1 MKKSLAASFACL
13 ALLAF
18 ASSAEAAS
26 GKLTLYTSMLE
37 ADANHTVQ
45 AFEKANPGVAMS
57 WTRGGST
64 EILNRLRAE
73 YAAGGA
79 QADVVLLADALSL
92 EALKAD
98 HRLMPDPDAPVASL
112 AKALYDPD
120 LTYFGTKIITTGIAY
135 NTGAPMKPA
144 SWKDL
149 LKPEAKGRVTLPS
162 PLYSGAASLF
172 LAAMKAQPGFGLD
185 YFEKLKANGAVA
197 TKANGAVLTAVA
209 GGEKLYGIIVDY
221 MPLREALKGAPV
233 AFAFPAEGVSTITE
247 PVAILSGTKNAEAAK
262 AFVAFVLS
270 RAGQELALEEGFY
283 PADSNLD
290 PPKGFPSLKGV
301 KLLGFD
307 GAKALKDVQS
317 NNMAFAD
324 LFGG

>member
-1 MKKSLAASFACL
+1 MMKTLAALLACL
-13 ALLAF
+13 ALAGLA
-18 ASSAEAAS
+18 ASAEAAS

-73 YAAGGA
+73 FSAGTA
-79 QADVVLLADALSL
+79 QADVVLLADALTL

-98 HRLMPDPDAPVASL
+98 HRLMPFPAAPVGSL

-120 LTYFGTKIITTGIAY
+120 FTYFGTKIITTGIAY
-135 NTGAPMKPA
+135 NTGAPIKPA
-144 SWKDL
+144 SWNDL
-149 LKPEAKGRVTLPS
+149 LKAEAKGRVTLPS

-172 LAAMKAQPGFGLD
+172 LATMKAQPGFGFA

-197 TKANGAVLTAVA
+197 TKANGAVLTSVA

-233 AFAFPAEGVSTITE
+233 GFAFPAEGVSAITE
-247 PVAILSGTKNAEAAK
+247 PVAILAGTKNVDAAK

-283 PADSNLD
+283 PANSSLD

-301 KLLGFD
+301 KLLSFD
-307 GAKALKDVQS
+307 GAKALHEVNS

>member
-1 MKKSLAASFACL
+1 MMKTLVVLACL
-13 ALLAF
+13 LAV
-18 ASSAEAAS
+18 APAAQAAS

-45 AFEKANPGVAMS
+45 AFEKANPGVAMG

-98 HRLMPDPDAPVASL
+98 HRLMAFPAAPVGSL
-112 AKALYDPD
+112 APALYDAD
-120 LTYFGTKIITTGIAY
+120 HTYFGTKIITTGIAY
-135 NTGAPMKPA
+135 HTGAAMKPA
-144 SWKDL
+144 SWNDL
-149 LKPEAKGRVTLPS
+149 LKPEAKSRVTLPS

-172 LAAMKAQPGFGLD
+172 LATMKAQPGFGFG

-209 GGEKLYGIIVDY
+209 GGDKLYGIIVDY

-247 PVAILSGTKNAEAAK
+247 PVAILAGTKNGEAAK
-262 AFVAFVLS
+262 AFVSFVLS
-270 RAGQELALEEGFY
+270 RTGQELALEEGFY
-283 PADSNLD
+283 PADAALE

-301 KLLGFD
+301 TLLGFD
-307 GAKALKDVQS
+307 GAKALHEVES

>member
-1 MKKSLAASFACL
+1 MMKILAAL
-13 ALLAF
+13 AGLLLLGLA
-18 ASSAEAAS
+18 APAQAAS

-37 ADANHTVQ
+37 ADAQHTVQ
-45 AFEKANPGVAMS
+45 AFEKANPGVAMG

-79 QADVVLLADALSL
+79 QADVVLLADALTL

-98 HRLMPDPDAPVASL
+98 HRLMAFPEAPVGSL

-135 NTGAPMKPA
+135 NSGAPMRPA
-144 SWKDL
+144 SWNDL
-149 LKPEAKGRVTLPS
+149 LKPDAKGRVTLPS

-172 LAAMKAQPGFGLD
+172 LATMKAQPGFGFA
-185 YFEKLKANGAVA
+185 YFEKLKANGAIA

-209 GGEKLYGIIVDY
+209 GGDKLYGIIVDY

-233 AFAFPAEGVSTITE
+233 GFAFPAEGVSAITE
-247 PVAILSGTKNAEAAK
+247 PVAILAGTRNAEAAK

-270 RAGQELALEEGFY
+270 HAGQELALEEGFY
-283 PADSNLD
+283 PADASLE
-290 PPKGFPSLKGV
+290 PPKGFPSLTGV
-301 KLLGFD
+301 KLLRFD
-307 GAKALKDVQS
+307 GAKALHEVES